1 MERFGQPE
9 GARSGRAGERAAGRE
24 AALQAARQNERLT
37 VFSAGALFSKR
48 KRVWFDCARNSPF
61 VPSLTVAH
69 SPARGIY
76 IIKKKGE

>member
-37 VFSAGALFSKR
+37 VFL
-48 KRVWFDCARNSPF
+48 
-61 VPSLTVAH
+61 
-69 SPARGIY
+69 PARCFLSANGFGLTAPGILRLSPH
-76 IIKKKGE
+76 